1 MSYSSA
7 KLAAGLVLLSVVAG
21 FVPLSRPAAAFA
33 SSVAGRATCVQ
44 ARVHRLPQG
53 RLVAAR
59 RSNGGLRMVD
69 IQPQVDITTDDFV
82 RPLCNRVRGRTTL
95 NRLLKTT
102 VTPSLCCSV
111 LHMSCIVRTG
121 PLGRNTM
128 DSVLSQLQ
136 YFGSVLQYVA
146 KNSRMLQRLPLK
158 KQHHDRDSLIT
169 VCQRGTKRFITHS
182 FFFSLSGSFASI
194 SKGTSHH
201 FVRAQRHEF
210 EESIQYEC
218 THTVLMNVNITRELL
233 AHQILAHRN
242 TSKVVFVQKSGFSL
256 RKSKIS
262 ALFNSIFAF
271 PVVPDKFPSKKEESN
286 PHPWDTNYH
295 PS

>member
-1 MSYSSA
+1 MSYSST

-82 RPLCNRVRGRTTL
+82 RPLCNRVRGR
-95 NRLLKTT
+95 
-102 VTPSLCCSV
+102 
-111 LHMSCIVRTG
+111 
-121 PLGRNTM
+121 
-128 DSVLSQLQ
+128 
-136 YFGSVLQYVA
+136 
-146 KNSRMLQRLPLK
+146 LK

-210 EESIQYEC
+210 EESVQYEC